1 MGLGRRLV
9 GVSLPVSAESSPA
22 APPRGPSHAVFGLL
36 YFSEGAPIGFLWWAM
51 PTLLRTEG
59 VAVERIT
66 ALTAALV
73 LPWTL
78 KFLWAPLVDA
88 GRGPRWGFRHWA
100 ATAQVGMGL
109 ALLPLVFI
117 DPADGFGWWFGL
129 LFTHAL
135 FAATQDVAIDALAV
149 VAVEPAERGRL
160 NAAMQVGMLAGRSV
174 FGGGAI
180 VLASRGGW
188 PVVMGALI
196 AAVWISLIALLIGVD
211 EPRRADSG
219 PKREFG
225 RTWRAVFAQRT
236 TWFGLGFALLAGAG
250 FEATGALAGPLLVDL
265 GVPTDR
271 TGWFFAVPVVAAM
284 AVGGIVGGRW
294 VDRGPRPRRVG
305 QALVGLSLA
314 VAGVG
319 LSISLGAS
327 NLVVMGLLGLVY
339 LGIGCFTASSYA
351 LFMDLTDRRLGATQ
365 FSTFM
370 AATNGCE
377 AWAAGTAGF
386 LVASS
391 GYGPALMVMAAIGLA
406 GLWFLSALAPSDN
419 PAAPAG

>member
-1 MGLGRRLV
+1 M
-9 GVSLPVSAESSPA
+9 SLPASIEISSAQPA
-22 APPRGPSHAVFGLL
+22 RRGSHLVFGLL

-51 PTLLRTEG
+51 PTLLRAEG
-59 VAVERIT
+59 VAIERIT

-88 GRGPRWGFRHWA
+88 WRGPRWGFRHWA
-100 ATAQVGMGL
+100 AGAQIGMGL

-117 DPADGFGWWFGL
+117 DPAEAFGWWFFL
-129 LFTHAL
+129 LLTHAV

-149 VAVEPAERGRL
+149 VAVEPHERGRL

-174 FGGGAI
+174 LGGGAI

-188 PVVMGALI
+188 PLVMGALI
-196 AAVWISLIALLIGVD
+196 AAVWISLVVLLTQVD
-211 EPRRADSG
+211 EPGRDETE
-219 PKREFG
+219 PKRKFG
-225 RTWRAVFAQRT
+225 RTLRAVLSRRT

-265 GVPTDR
+265 GVPTET
-271 TGWFFAVPVVAAM
+271 TGWFFALPVVAAM
-284 AVGGIVGGRW
+284 AIGGIVGGRW
-294 VDRGPRPRRVG
+294 ADRGPRPRRVG
-305 QALVGLSLA
+305 QALIGLSAAVMAVGLA
-314 VAGVG
+314 
-319 LSISLGAS
+319 IHLGAAGTT
-327 NLVVMGLLGLVY
+327 VMLWLGMVY

-377 AWAAGTAGF
+377 AWAAGTAGYA
-386 LVASS
+386 VASL
-391 GYGPALMVMAAIGLA
+391 GYGPALMVMAVVGLA
-406 GLWFLSALAPSDN
+406 GLWFLRAVTQPVSDEMR
-419 PAAPAG
+419 AG